1 LNAAS
6 NSAPESARRPEG
18 AAGRLIAG
26 ERVGR
31 RLSRSQLARTAG
43 LAPRRLV
50 DIETGRTSPGPAELL
65 ALAAAL
71 DLSLRGRNAL
81 FAAAGHAP
89 IYKEWSLAEPA
100 MAEAR
105 RAITLMLTR
114 HEPWPAMVVD
124 RRWTV
129 LAANDA
135 AQRLVRLMLGEGR
148 LARPMNLMHM
158 LLGPDDLRRQIVNWP
173 ALAPTLL
180 RRVRHAALA
189 APDDEALRSLWD
201 ELMAWPE
208 VAALAA
214 APGAP
219 PPGPLGEIRFVSQ
232 GRDLGLIGTTVALA
246 APHEV
251 TLDELRLEAFLP
263 ADDAS
268 EALLLALAGGG

>member
-1 LNAAS
+1 MNAAS
-6 NSAPESARRPEG
+6 NLAPESARRPDG

-26 ERVGR
+26 QRAVR
-31 RLSRSQLARTAG
+31 RLSRSQLARAAG
-43 LAPRRLV
+43 LGPRRLG
-50 DIETGRTSPGPAELL
+50 DIEAGSPPEPAELL

-71 DLSLRGRNAL
+71 DLSLRRRNAL
-81 FAAAGHAP
+81 FAAAGHTP
-89 IYKEWSLAEPA
+89 LYKEWSLAEPA

-135 AQRLVRLMLGEGR
+135 AQRLIRLMLGEGR

-180 RRVRHAALA
+180 RRVHHATLA

-214 APGAP
+214 APGPP
-219 PPGPLGEIRFVSQ
+219 PPGALGEIRLVSQ

-246 APHEV
+246 APQEV

-268 EALLLALAGGG
+268 ETLLLALAGGV